1 MRVIVTG
8 STQWTDAAAIRREL
22 SCLPPDAVIVRGDCP
37 GADALAGAIAHELGL
52 VVEQWDKNE
61 ADYRKYQQAAW
72 KGLNERMLA
81 SGVALVLA
89 FHPNWQDRDKA
100 RGTNHMI
107 ALAREAGVDVRTFS
121 E

>member
-8 STQWTDAAAIRREL
+8 STQWTDADAIRREL
-22 SCLPPDAVIVRGDCP
+22 ARLPPDAVIVHGDCP
-37 GADALAGAIAHELGL
+37 GADALAGEIARELSL
-52 VVEQWDKNE
+52 AAERWDKNE
-61 ADYRKYQQAAW
+61 ADYRKYQKAAW

-81 SGVALVLA
+81 SGVELVLA
-89 FHPNWQDRDKA
+89 FHPHWQDPDKS

-107 ALAREAGVDVRTFS
+107 ALAREAGVDVRAFS